1 MSIKYG
7 QTMLTFLPKEEGPTM
22 NRLKY
27 GNKQNSNK
35 RKKMRDGGE
44 RMGGVEVSQLKLS
57 VNSDAVHILTCSP
70 YHVSETSGKPE
81 ARPRRAKPGRQRHS
95 HIVFYMV
102 KADVSPSYN
111 CNG

>member
-1 MSIKYG
+1 
-7 QTMLTFLPKEEGPTM
+7 MLTFLPKEEGPTM

-57 VNSDAVHILTCSP
+57 VNSDAVHILTCSQ
-70 YHVSETSGKPE
+70 YHVSETSGKPGSKTKKSKT
-81 ARPRRAKPGRQRHS
+81 RKTKTYPYYFLHGQGGCVTL
-95 HIVFYMV
+95 I
-102 KADVSPSYN
+102 
-111 CNG
+111 